1 MGRLVR
7 IQTYMT
13 LSVGRF
19 RLLPHRCTDR
29 GLRKLQEKIFV
40 ERARHHKPVLAGSLC
55 QAGRNHFYALARDS
69 RFIPIMR
76 P

>member
-40 ERARHHKPVLAGSLC
+40 ERARHHKPVLVGSLC
-55 QAGRNHFYALARDS
+55 
-69 RFIPIMR
+69 
-76 P
+76 